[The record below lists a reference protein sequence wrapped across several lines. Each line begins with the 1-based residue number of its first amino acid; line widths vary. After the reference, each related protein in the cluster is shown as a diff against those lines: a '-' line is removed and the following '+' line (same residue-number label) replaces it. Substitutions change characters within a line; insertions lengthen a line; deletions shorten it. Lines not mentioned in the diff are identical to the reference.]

1 MNRKLC
7 LGTVQFG
14 LDYGIN
20 NKAGKPSKQNSFEM
34 LDIARDAGID
44 IFDTAIAYGTAEELL
59 GEYIKERK
67 CKEKVK
73 VISKLRPNLIEEG
86 AVDTPKMVIGQIKES
101 LNRMKL
107 DQLEGYLLH
116 TPNNFYNAEII
127 EGLLLAKEQGLVKN
141 IGVSI
146 YEYQHALDVVK
157 SEKMDFI
164 QVPYS
169 VFDQRVDT
177 EEFFENA
184 RKNGV
189 TVFGRSAFL
198 QGLLAMDLDE
208 IPEHLSHAREYLKI
222 YDGILKKYELNR
234 IEGAFKFALGQKGID
249 YVVFGV
255 DNSQQL
261 REDIL
266 IANNESE
273 DNQFI
278 DEVKKVL
285 QGIEK
290 SVIFPSL
297 WLKK

>member
-20 NKAGKPSKQNSFEM
+20 NRAGKPSKQNSFEM
-34 LDIARDAGID
+34 LDMARDAGID
-44 IFDTAIAYGTAEELL
+44 IFDTATAYGTAEELL
-59 GEYIKERK
+59 GEYIKARK
-67 CKEKVK
+67 CKENIK

-86 AVDTPKMVIGQIKES
+86 VTNTPQKVIDQIKES
-101 LNRMKL
+101 LNRTNL

-116 TPNNFYNAEII
+116 TPTNFYNEEII
-127 EGLLLAKEQGLVKN
+127 EGLLLAKDQGLVKN

-177 EEFFENA
+177 EDFFENA

-198 QGLLAMDLDE
+198 QGLLAMNLDE
-208 IPEHLSHAREYLKI
+208 IPAHLSHVKEYLKI

-234 IEGAFKFALGQKGID
+234 IEGALKFALGQKTID

-255 DNSQQL
+255 DNAQQL
-261 REDIL
+261 REDLL
-266 IANNESE
+266 IANTEIE
-273 DNQFI
+273 DAQFVE
-278 DEVKKVL
+278 EVKKSL

-297 WLKK
+297 WSKK